1 MDLLRGRH
9 LFGLVSVLRL
19 GETGLLT
26 LALGLGG
33 LKVAEEVRHAV
44 HRLRAGFALLAPTSL
59 QLIV

>member
-9 LFGLVSVLRL
+9 LFGLGSVLRL